1 MISTRKIALLTNSF
15 VKTSETFIVRQ
26 AVALNATVLCKK
38 KENSSTQNF
47 NLNLTTLELG
57 TGGINNSYFQRVLRK
72 LGISDNYGYSKSQLR
87 DLEEKI
93 KTNKFEA
100 ILAQYGPNGIASAP
114 IAKKN
119 NILHVTHFHGYDIS
133 SKLNELAY
141 QRDLRRLATTGSKFV
156 VVNQEQFRLLEGY
169 GFPKENIHLIPC
181 GVPIDEFRFD
191 ARETSGNMNC
201 LFVGRL
207 VLKKDPFRKVIAEVP
222 EARLTILGD
231 GPLFD
236 KCQKFITTHHLSE
249 QVSMLG
255 SQPQSVVKSELKKAA
270 IYVQHSV
277 TDKEGNKEG
286 WPISIAE
293 AAASGLPIVSTRHA
307 GIKDQVLEGKSG
319 FLVDERD
326 YANMAAKI
334 IQLLRND
341 SEREALGKESFRHIT
356 EVGSLDSQLS
366 KLSEVLSK

>member
-1 MISTRKIALLTNSF
+1 
-15 VKTSETFIVRQ
+15 
-26 AVALNATVLCKK
+26 
-38 KENSSTQNF
+38 
-47 NLNLTTLELG
+47 
-57 TGGINNSYFQRVLRK
+57 
-72 LGISDNYGYSKSQLR
+72 
-87 DLEEKI
+87 
-93 KTNKFEA
+93 
-100 ILAQYGPNGIASAP
+100 
-114 IAKKN
+114 
-119 NILHVTHFHGYDIS
+119 
-133 SKLNELAY
+133 
-141 QRDLRRLATTGSKFV
+141 
-156 VVNQEQFRLLEGY
+156 
-169 GFPKENIHLIPC
+169 
-181 GVPIDEFRFD
+181 
-191 ARETSGNMNC
+191 
-201 LFVGRL
+201 
-207 VLKKDPFRKVIAEVP
+207 VIAEVP